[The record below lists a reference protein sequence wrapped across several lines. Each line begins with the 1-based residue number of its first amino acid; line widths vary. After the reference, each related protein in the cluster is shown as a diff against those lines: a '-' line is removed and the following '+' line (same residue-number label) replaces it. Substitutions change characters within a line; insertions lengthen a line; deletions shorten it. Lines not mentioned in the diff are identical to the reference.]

1 MKLRYSNLEIE
12 YKPMDF
18 YRLLKILVHMQLK
31 LLKNLSNKYSQ
42 KLDLI
47 GNKTANKIKST

>member
-1 MKLRYSNLEIE
+1 
-12 YKPMDF
+12 MDF

-31 LLKNLSNKYSQ
+31 LLKNLSNKCSQ

-47 GNKTANKIKST
+47 GNKTADKKKST